1 MAVSSPRPNAAPSVS
16 VLIPTHNRAEFI
28 LGAVR
33 SALAQTYSELEVIVG
48 VNGCTDGTAER
59 VRAIADPRLA
69 VHERADTIPMYA
81 NFNALVEMA
90 AGDFV
95 LVLSDDDVLHPDA
108 IASLV
113 AALESSRTRIAF
125 GLARVLEQGRHH
137 RLPKA
142 GPHGAIEWSDWIE
155 RYLDFGVAVYPCA
168 TLLPRDEL
176 RALGS
181 YDEKRFGFAADVAAW
196 FRVAQRCGH
205 VAFCPEVVAEY
216 VLHQANETVTSGAV
230 RWVEALDGIGTALRD
245 LHYDDADR
253 RERLMRKFLV
263 YRAENIGR
271 SQVAALARGGLSLGG
286 LRRSLRIVSVETSG
300 VPAWSRIKVFLRL
313 AVRVALQALRNVRRP
328 PSGVQA

>member
-1 MAVSSPRPNAAPSVS
+1 MPASPPPPNASPRVS
-16 VLIPTHNRAEFI
+16 VLIPTHNRADFI

-48 VNGCTDGTAER
+48 VNGCTDRTAEL
-59 VRAIADPRLA
+59 VRAIDDPRLA
-69 VHERADTIPMYA
+69 VLERANTIPMYA

-108 IASLV
+108 IAKLV
-113 AALESSRTRIAF
+113 AALESSHTRIAF
-125 GLARVLEQGRHH
+125 GLARVLERGRHH
-137 RLPKA
+137 RLPKTS
-142 GPHGAIEWSDWIE
+142 PRGAVEWSEWIA

-196 FRVAQRCGH
+196 FRISQCCGH

-216 VLHQANETVTSGAV
+216 VLHQANETVTSGAA
-230 RWVEALDGIGTALRD
+230 RWVEALDGIGAALRD
-245 LHYDDADR
+245 LQYDDAYR

-271 SQVAALARGGLSLGG
+271 NQVAALARGGLSLGS
-286 LRRSLRIVSVETSG
+286 LRASLRIVRAETFG
-300 VPAWSRIKVFLRL
+300 APAWNRIKVLLRW
-313 AVRVALQALRNVRRP
+313 AIRVALLALRDVWRRP
-328 PSGVQA
+328 PGVHA